1 MTTILKSIT
10 GTENILVNSIAAI
23 GVTFVTCLV
32 FTFITLSFIYGI
44 KAF

>member
-10 GTENILVNSIAAI
+10 GTENLLINSIAAI
-23 GVTFVTCLV
+23 GVTIVTCLV
-32 FTFITLSFIYGI
+32 FTFIALSFIYGI